1 MKSVLGN
8 VSPQSD
14 AASDYTAHD
23 NPYLYKLP
31 MTCVIYMLRISVAM
45 LCVRRWK
52 VYK

>member
-14 AASDYTAHD
+14 AASDYTARD
-23 NPYLYKLP
+23 KSYLYKLP
-31 MTCVIYMLRISVAM
+31 MRCVIYMLRISVAI
-45 LCVRRWK
+45 LCVHRWK